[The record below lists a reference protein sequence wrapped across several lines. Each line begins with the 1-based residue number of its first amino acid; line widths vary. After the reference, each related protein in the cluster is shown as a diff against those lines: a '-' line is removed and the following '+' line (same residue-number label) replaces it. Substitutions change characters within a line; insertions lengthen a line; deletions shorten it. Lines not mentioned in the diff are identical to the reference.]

1 MRYGLLL
8 LGEHASDRLLRLARL
23 AEENDFQHI
32 WYADEKFYRDPYA
45 SLTYLS
51 QHTSR
56 IKLGTC
62 VTDPYTRHPAITAM
76 AMATMDEYAS
86 GRGVLGIGVGFSG
99 LEAMGI
105 ERARVVTKL
114 RESIELIRRLWAGES
129 LTYDGET
136 VSFSNGELNFK
147 VRSNIPIA
155 IASAGRQI
163 LRLAG
168 DVADEVILGD
178 LASPEVINKAIKEV
192 ERGAG
197 NANRSLTDVYL
208 ITRVNLI
215 ISDDVK
221 AASDMMR
228 PWITGDLWGVYPK
241 WKSMFTYQPEWDEL
255 LHPLREFID
264 EYGGRPRNVSDF
276 AMITK
281 YNELVTDEMVRDK
294 ALVGNVTNVVDQIME
309 ISKTGIQEITIYP
322 LPLPNQDI
330 EEVLAIFVNEVI
342 PQVKRRLQNG
352 GH

>member
-8 LGEHASDRLLRLARL
+8 LGEHTPDRLLRLARL
-23 AEENDFQHI
+23 AEENDFEHI

-45 SLTYLS
+45 SLTFLS

-62 VTDPYTRHPAITAM
+62 VTDPYTRHPAITTM
-76 AMATMDEYAS
+76 AMATMDEYAA
-86 GRGVLGIGVGFSG
+86 GRGVLGIGAGFSG

-105 ERARVVTKL
+105 ERTRVVTKL

-136 VSFSNGELNFK
+136 TTFRNGELNFK
-147 VRSNIPIA
+147 TRSDIPIA

-168 DVADEVILGD
+168 EVADEVMLGD

-192 ERGAG
+192 EIGAG
-197 NANRSLTDVYL
+197 KAQRSLSDIYL

-221 AASDMMR
+221 AASDIMR
-228 PWITGDLWGVYPK
+228 PWITGDLWGVFPN
-241 WKSMFTYQPEWDEL
+241 WKSMFTYKPEWDEL
-255 LHPLREFID
+255 LGPLKEFID
-264 EYGGRPRNVSDF
+264 DYGGRPRNVGDF
-276 AMITK
+276 ALIAK
-281 YNELVTDEMVRDK
+281 YNHLVTDEMVKDK
-294 ALVGNVTNVVDQIME
+294 ALVGKVDDIVDQIVK
-309 ISKTGIQEITIYP
+309 IAGTGVQEVTMYP
-322 LPLPNQDI
+322 LPLPDQDI
-330 EEVLAIFVNEVI
+330 ESVLSVFLEEIKPRVDEALVNV
-342 PQVKRRLQNG
+342 
-352 GH
+352 